1 MISLFFIE
9 FIRVG
14 GGERFRIDDSQS
26 LDFIYDTASWCFWGR
41 TSIMLFLSYKNHR
54 IPTAYLFPHVIIKI
68 KFTGIKE
75 VFFALVQSIDKCF
88 GFMIGFLMTFNQ
100 ALVACRR

>member
-26 LDFIYDTASWCFWGR
+26 LDFIYDTASFSW
-41 TSIMLFLSYKNHR
+41 
-54 IPTAYLFPHVIIKI
+54 
-68 KFTGIKE
+68 IKE
-75 VFFALVQSIDKCF
+75 VSLLTQIH
-88 GFMIGFLMTFNQ
+88 
-100 ALVACRR
+100 

>member
-26 LDFIYDTASWCFWGR
+26 LDFIYDTASWGEALTEKCF
-41 TSIMLFLSYKNHR
+41 FYNQK
-54 IPTAYLFPHVIIKI
+54 
-68 KFTGIKE
+68 
-75 VFFALVQSIDKCF
+75 IDKL
-88 GFMIGFLMTFNQ
+88 I
-100 ALVACRR
+100 

>member
-26 LDFIYDTASWCFWGR
+26 LDFIYDTASSVICLA
-41 TSIMLFLSYKNHR
+41 TKNQN
-54 IPTAYLFPHVIIKI
+54 YL
-68 KFTGIKE
+68 
-75 VFFALVQSIDKCF
+75 
-88 GFMIGFLMTFNQ
+88 
-100 ALVACRR
+100 

>member
-26 LDFIYDTASWCFWGR
+26 LDFIYDTASFSFYLHFGYFFVGFYLAVLLLMLLLPGKKWCQG
-41 TSIMLFLSYKNHR
+41 LL
-54 IPTAYLFPHVIIKI
+54 
-68 KFTGIKE
+68 
-75 VFFALVQSIDKCF
+75 
-88 GFMIGFLMTFNQ
+88 
-100 ALVACRR
+100 

>member
-26 LDFIYDTASWCFWGR
+26 LDFIYDTASFFDASF
-41 TSIMLFLSYKNHR
+41 TVPKTNILYKR
-54 IPTAYLFPHVIIKI
+54 AERFFP
-68 KFTGIKE
+68 E
-75 VFFALVQSIDKCF
+75 YADL
-88 GFMIGFLMTFNQ
+88 
-100 ALVACRR
+100 A

>member
-26 LDFIYDTASWCFWGR
+26 LDFIYDTASFCFPGLPFIR
-41 TSIMLFLSYKNHR
+41 NFGQHDVTD
-54 IPTAYLFPHVIIKI
+54 
-68 KFTGIKE
+68 FTG
-75 VFFALVQSIDKCF
+75 
-88 GFMIGFLMTFNQ
+88 
-100 ALVACRR
+100 

>member
-26 LDFIYDTASWCFWGR
+26 LDFIYDTASLKGKFP
-41 TSIMLFLSYKNHR
+41 FLTPLSFGEDRRGQNF
-54 IPTAYLFPHVIIKI
+54 YLLILPYGFYFRSCRSRRKKI
-68 KFTGIKE
+68 
-75 VFFALVQSIDKCF
+75 V
-88 GFMIGFLMTFNQ
+88 
-100 ALVACRR
+100 CR

>member
-26 LDFIYDTASWCFWGR
+26 LDFIYDTASRSVLGMPLMLLLSPKNQRHEKVFLCS
-41 TSIMLFLSYKNHR
+41 SISLLPIATNCTGPACK
-54 IPTAYLFPHVIIKI
+54 II
-68 KFTGIKE
+68 F
-75 VFFALVQSIDKCF
+75 
-88 GFMIGFLMTFNQ
+88 
-100 ALVACRR
+100 

>member
-26 LDFIYDTASWCFWGR
+26 LDFIYDTASFLFD
-41 TSIMLFLSYKNHR
+41 SIISPTFKLWFL
-54 IPTAYLFPHVIIKI
+54 IKI
-68 KFTGIKE
+68 Y
-75 VFFALVQSIDKCF
+75 
-88 GFMIGFLMTFNQ
+88 
-100 ALVACRR
+100 

>member
-26 LDFIYDTASWCFWGR
+26 LDFIYDTASYNYRFINAC
-41 TSIMLFLSYKNHR
+41 SILH
-54 IPTAYLFPHVIIKI
+54 
-68 KFTGIKE
+68 
-75 VFFALVQSIDKCF
+75 
-88 GFMIGFLMTFNQ
+88 
-100 ALVACRR
+100 

>member
-26 LDFIYDTASWCFWGR
+26 LDFIYDTASFLLLEISKISNSKLRVSLC
-41 TSIMLFLSYKNHR
+41 LFFEKRLTDH
-54 IPTAYLFPHVIIKI
+54 
-68 KFTGIKE
+68 
-75 VFFALVQSIDKCF
+75 
-88 GFMIGFLMTFNQ
+88 GFNLLIL
-100 ALVACRR
+100 

>member
-26 LDFIYDTASWCFWGR
+26 LDFIYDTASLWDKNQ
-41 TSIMLFLSYKNHR
+41 YK
-54 IPTAYLFPHVIIKI
+54 AYCPCAS
-68 KFTGIKE
+68 E
-75 VFFALVQSIDKCF
+75 
-88 GFMIGFLMTFNQ
+88 
-100 ALVACRR
+100 